1 MSPILLSV
9 ALRHLLARKRQTLVS
24 LSGIVLGTAFFLGI
38 SAMMQ
43 GSETDFI
50 HRLIDNSA
58 HVTVE
63 DDYRNPRLQ
72 PASQLYPGALIQMH
86 RVKPVTETRG
96 IRNYKQALEDIGQMP
111 GVTASPLLQGQG
123 LVSFSG
129 RDEALVLNGM
139 IPRDITSIT
148 TIGSYMTEGSVE
160 DLVAN
165 LDGIIIGSEL
175 ARVLSL
181 ERGETIPISAATGQ
195 LHSFKIVGI
204 FHTGRAAFDQSQ
216 VFLNLKRVQALLN
229 RPNRANRILIKL
241 TDPYA
246 ARATAARIESHLQ
259 YKSVSWQEASE
270 DIMSTLAL
278 RNVIMYSVVSAVLLV
293 AAFGIYNVISTVV
306 LEKQRD
312 IAILK
317 SMGFHARDIQVI
329 FLSEGVIL
337 GVLGCLL
344 GLPLGAGIMFA
355 LGRLIFKFPGTT
367 QPTPM
372 PIDWSWQ
379 QFAVA
384 AAFALAAATGAALL
398 PARKAASVRP
408 VDILRGAGA

>member
-1 MSPILLSV
+1 VSPILLSV

-139 IPRDITSIT
+139 TPKDITSIT

-160 DLVAN
+160 DLMAN

-337 GVLGCLL
+337 GALGCLL

>member
-1 MSPILLSV
+1 VSPILLSV

>member
-139 IPRDITSIT
+139 IPKDITSIT

-241 TDPYA
+241 ADPYA

>member
-139 IPRDITSIT
+139 IPKDITSIT

-160 DLVAN
+160 DLMAN